1 MDSRYDGEMVK
12 LQNWLCYGK
21 STYEVHGSSP
31 GLDFQDS
38 FFVISRDSFQAF
50 TNSAGF
56 KRLSELV
63 TLVPN
68 VNLHTVTKSE
78 ENDDPEKLE
87 VIKMSKFYEM
97 VHDKKSIGM
106 PVRSVTAEDRRA
118 KNEAQLVE

>member
-1 MDSRYDGEMVK
+1 M
-12 LQNWLCYGK
+12 
-21 STYEVHGSSP
+21 
-31 GLDFQDS
+31 
-38 FFVISRDSFQAF
+38 
-50 TNSAGF
+50 
-56 KRLSELV
+56 
-63 TLVPN
+63 PN